1 MAAGF
6 RTRKVHV
13 EQSLGDKLKRARV
26 RRKLSIAQV
35 EEATCIR
42 SKFILALESDSWDQI
57 PSEVYG
63 RGYLETYCEYL
74 HLPTE
79 QMLKQYDK
87 SRAAYNRHTAAL
99 PVELA
104 PASRVSFSK
113 FLLTPKLLIM
123 VSAAVVGLGF
133 AAMVGY
139 QINAFASAPVLE
151 LAAPASAQETGIAQL
166 EVGATSFTLNGR
178 TSQGA
183 TVQVNGQPVA
193 VLQDGTFS
201 STVQV
206 QRGVNAVVVEALSTN
221 GKKSSETLAVT
232 VK

>member
-26 RRKLSIAQV
+26 RRKLSVAEI
-35 EEATCIR
+35 EESTRIR
-42 SKFILALESDSWDQI
+42 GKFILALESDSWDQI

-63 RGYLETYCEYL
+63 RGYLEAYCDFL

-87 SRAAYNRHTAAL
+87 SRAAYNRHTADQ
-99 PVELA
+99 PIELA
-104 PASRVSFSK
+104 PVSRVSFSR
-113 FLLTPKLLIM
+113 FLVTPRLLM
-123 VSAAVVGLGF
+123 VVCATVVGLGF

-139 QINAFASAPVLE
+139 QINAFASAPMLE
-151 LAAPASAQETGIAQL
+151 LVAPAQAQETGMTQL
-166 EVGATSFTLNGR
+166 EVGTTNFTLNGR
-178 TSQGA
+178 TSKGA
-183 TVQVNGQPVA
+183 TVEVNGQPVP
-193 VLQDGTFS
+193 VLQDGSFS
-201 STVQV
+201 TTVQV
-206 QRGVNAVVVEALSTN
+206 QRGVNAVQVKAESTN
-221 GKKSSETLAVT
+221 GKENIQTLAVT